1 MLLRLYSKIAKVLAS
16 VVVEALNSKRADFP
30 SALVTVRLLGCNGSE
45 LEYVGVANADALHSM
60 AHTLRRYALPPI
72 PLPAPQASKWQILLE
87 VSIAG
92 RRPVTLKLGT
102 AKCQA

>member
-1 MLLRLYSKIAKVLAS
+1 M
-16 VVVEALNSKRADFP
+16 VEAVNSKRADFP
-30 SALVTVRLLGCNGSE
+30 SALVTVQRPGCKGSE

-60 AHTLRRYALPPI
+60 AHTLRRYALPLI
-72 PLPAPQASKWQILLE
+72 PLSAPQASKWQLLPE

-102 AKCQA
+102 AKCHA